1 MLLVETST
9 VPVAALPIT
18 AFKDHLRLGTGFA
31 DDGVQDAVLEAGLR
45 AALALIEAR
54 TGKAILQRSFELR
67 LSRWRSAEAQ
77 LLPVGPVVNVSAVQ
91 MEDAAGATTV
101 VDAALYRF
109 ERVAH
114 GAWLMATGTR
124 LPTIASQSQ
133 VVIAFDAGYGAAW
146 SDVPADIAQAA
157 FMLAAWNYEHRHGD
171 TAGGGQMPGAVAAL
185 IERHRNLRIGADP
198 GPGGGLG
205 GGFGT

>member
-1 MLLVETST
+1 MLLVETSN
-9 VPVAALPIT
+9 VPVAALPIA
-18 AFKDHLRLGTGFA
+18 AFRDHLRLGTGFA

-54 TGKAILQRSFELR
+54 TGKAILQRAFELR
-67 LSRWRSAEAQ
+67 LSRWRSAQAQ
-77 LLPVGPVVNVSAVQ
+77 LLPLGPVVSVSAVQ
-91 MEDAAGATTV
+91 MEDAAGATTL

-114 GAWLMATGTR
+114 GAWLMPVATR
-124 LPTIASQSQ
+124 LPTIPGQSQ
-133 VVIAFDAGYGAAW
+133 VVITFDAGFGAAW
-146 SDVPADIAQAA
+146 SDVPADIAQAV

-171 TAGGGQMPGAVAAL
+171 TAATGQMPGAVAGL

-198 GPGGGLG
+198 GPGGGS
-205 GGFGT
+205 GTGL